1 MEIIESD
8 ESDYEVDFSGDISSA
23 AETGKYDVTCC

>member
-8 ESDYEVDFSGDISSA
+8 ESDYEVDFSGESA
-23 AETGKYDVTCC
+23 SAVETGM